1 MKSDFKFSNLLGTV
15 YSRGNLVFTPDGN
28 SLLTPVGNRVSHF
41 DLVNST
47 SSTFPFETR
56 KNITRIALSPQSTLL
71 IAIDEDGH
79 AVLVNFIRRT
89 VLHHFNFKEP
99 VRELQFAPDGKH
111 FVIAV
116 GKYVQAWRT
125 PAHSEERD
133 FAPFV
138 KHRVYTG
145 HYDRVTAITWSRDSR
160 FFLTAS
166 ADLSARIFSLD
177 PEEGFVATTLGG
189 HRDAVINAYFS
200 LDQETIYTVS
210 KDGAVFRW
218 SYQPLYRKG
227 ETILDGEGTAE
238 TGDEDKEADRKHRWI
253 IMDRHY
259 FNQTPAK
266 TKCSTYHAENN
277 ILVAG
282 FSNGIFGIYD
292 LSQNGFAMIH
302 TLSIS
307 QNAID
312 FVTINR
318 TGEWLA
324 FGASKLGQLLVWEWQ
339 SESYVLKQQGHF
351 DAMNCVTYSPDGQR
365 VVTASE
371 DGKIKVWDLRS
382 GFCLV
387 TFTDHTS
394 AITDIHF
401 AKKGNV
407 LFSSSLDGSIRA
419 WDLIRYRNFRTFT
432 AAERVQFNCLAVD
445 PSGEIVC
452 AGSTDS
458 FDIYMWSVQTGQ
470 LIDTLSAHEGPVC
483 SLHFAGEGGVLASG
497 SWDKS
502 VRIWNVFSRKVTVEP
517 LNLQTEIQTVAFR
530 PDGKEI
536 CVATLDGQLSF
547 WDVTE
552 AQQTTVID
560 GRKDISGGRRPDDRM
575 TAANNVNS
583 KKFQSVCYTADGSA
597 VLASGNSKYICIYD
611 VQTSTLLRKYQ
622 ISQNLSLVGTQE
634 KLNSKNLTEAGPLE
648 LIDQRA
654 DLSDDEDRR
663 AEILP
668 GASRGDK
675 SIRKVR
681 PEIKTRAIK
690 FSPTGRSFAV
700 ASTEGLLIYSHDQGI
715 AFDPFDLDL
724 EVTPATTRKTL
735 AEGEYLKALVMAFRL
750 NEDYLIHTVFETIP
764 SVDIALVARDL
775 PAVYLAKLMRFIGTV
790 DDESP
795 HIEFHLLWIQ
805 ALMTAHGSYIR
816 SRTHEFSSELR
827 GIQKS
832 IARIEK
838 DLVEISDHN
847 KYSLDY
853 ILSRRSK
860 TGASRPDGQRGLA
873 LAGVDG
879 QGDEDMVDSTGES
892 VEGGD
897 EAEFTGFE

>member
-28 SLLTPVGNRVSHF
+28 CLLTPVGNRVSHF
-41 DLVNST
+41 DLVNGT
-47 SSTFPFETR
+47 TFTFAFETR
-56 KNITRIALSPQSTLL
+56 KNIARIALSPQTTLL

-79 AVLVNFIRRT
+79 AVLVNFMRRT

-99 VRELQFAPDGKH
+99 VREIQFAPNGKY
-111 FVIAV
+111 FAVAV
-116 GKYVQAWRT
+116 GKYVQVWRT
-125 PAHSEERD
+125 PTHSEDRD

-138 KHRVYTG
+138 RHRVYTG
-145 HYDRVTAITWSRDSR
+145 HYDSVTSITWSNDSR

-166 ADLSARIFSLD
+166 KDLSARIFSLD
-177 PEEGFVATTLGG
+177 PEEGFVPTTLSG
-189 HRDAVINAYFS
+189 HRDSVINAFFS
-200 LDQETIYTVS
+200 KDQETIYTIS
-210 KDGAVFRW
+210 KDGALFRW
-218 SYQPLYRKG
+218 SYQPLYREG
-227 ETILDGEGTAE
+227 EVIPDPE
-238 TGDEDKEADRKHRWI
+238 DEDTIIDEEKEAERKHRWI
-253 IMDRHY
+253 ILDRHY

-266 TKCSTYHAENN
+266 TKCSTYHADNN

-292 LSQNGFAMIH
+292 LSQNGFNMIH
-302 TLSIS
+302 SLSIS

-312 FVTINR
+312 YVTINKS
-318 TGEWLA
+318 GEWLA

-339 SESYVLKQQGHF
+339 SESYILKQQGHF

-371 DGKIKVWDLRS
+371 DGKIKVWDMRS

-387 TFTDHTS
+387 TFTEHTS

-419 WDLIRYRNFRTFT
+419 WDLVRYRNFRTFT
-432 AAERVQFNCLAVD
+432 AAERVQFSCLAVD

-458 FDIYMWSVQTGQ
+458 YDIYMWSVQTGQ

-547 WDVTE
+547 WDVME

-560 GRKDISGGRRPDDRM
+560 GRRDISGGRRPDDRM
-575 TAANNVNS
+575 TADNNMNS
-583 KKFQSVCYTADGSA
+583 RSFKSVCYTADGSA

-611 VQTSTLLRKYQ
+611 VGTSALLKKFQ

-634 KLNSKNLTEAGPLE
+634 KLNSKNLTEAGPME

-654 DLSDDEDRR
+654 DLSDDEERR
-663 AEILP
+663 AEVLP

-681 PEIKTRAIK
+681 PEIRTKAIK
-690 FSPTGRSFAV
+690 FSPTGRAFAA
-700 ASTEGLLIYSHDQGI
+700 ASTEGLLIYSLDQGI
-715 AFDPFDLDL
+715 TFDPFDLDM
-724 EVTPATTRKTL
+724 EVTPDTIRQTL
-735 AEGEYLKALVMAFRL
+735 GELEYLKALVMAFRL
-750 NEDYLIHTVFETIP
+750 NENYLIHTVFESIP
-764 SVDIALVARDL
+764 STDIGLVARDL
-775 PAVYLAKLMRFIGTV
+775 PVVYLPMLMRFIATV

-805 ALMTAHGSYIR
+805 ALMTSHGNEIKG
-816 SRTHEFSSELR
+816 RTHELGAELR

-838 DLVEISDHN
+838 DLIEVSDGN
-847 KYSLDY
+847 KYALDY
-853 ILSRRSK
+853 ILSRRNKK
-860 TGASRPDGQRGLA
+860 TKQLTIESN
-873 LAGVDG
+873 
-879 QGDEDMVDSTGES
+879 EDIEMFE
-892 VEGGD
+892 E
-897 EAEFTGFE
+897 EEEEEEEFNGFE

>member
-1 MKSDFKFSNLLGTV
+1 MKSDFRFSNLLGTV

-41 DLVNST
+41 DLVNGT
-47 SSTFPFETR
+47 TFTFPFETR
-56 KNITRIALSPQSTLL
+56 KNIARLALSPLSTLL

-79 AVLVNFIRRT
+79 AVLVNFVRRT

-99 VRELQFAPDGKH
+99 VREIQFAPDGKH
-111 FVIAV
+111 FVVAV

-125 PAHSEERD
+125 PSYTEDRD

-145 HYDRVTAITWSRDSR
+145 HYDNVTSITWSKDSR

-166 ADLSARIFSLD
+166 TDLTARIYSLD

-189 HRDAVINAYFS
+189 HRDAVIDAYFS
-200 LDQETIYTVS
+200 SDQETIYTVS
-210 KDGAVFRW
+210 KDGALFRW
-218 SYQPLYRKG
+218 SYQPLYNAT
-227 ETILDGEGTAE
+227 EIADSIHT
-238 TGDEDKEADRKHRWI
+238 EDKNAADRKHRWI
-253 IMDRHY
+253 ILDRHY

-266 TKCSTYHAENN
+266 TKCSTFHPENN
-277 ILVAG
+277 LLVAG
-282 FSNGIFGIYD
+282 FSNGIFAIYD
-292 LSQNGFAMIH
+292 LSEDGFAMIH

-312 FVTINR
+312 CVTINK

-339 SESYVLKQQGHF
+339 SESYILKQQGHF

-371 DGKIKVWDLRS
+371 DGKIKVWDIRS

-407 LFSSSLDGSIRA
+407 LFSASLDGSIRA
-419 WDLIRYRNFRTFT
+419 WDLVRYRNFRTFT
-432 AAERVQFNCLAVD
+432 AAERVQFSCLAVD

-458 FDIYMWSVQTGQ
+458 YDIYMWSVQTGQ

-497 SWDKS
+497 SWDKT

-517 LNLQTEIQTVAFR
+517 LNLSIEIQTVAFR

-560 GRKDISGGRRPDDRM
+560 GRRDISGGRRPDDRM
-575 TAANNVNS
+575 TAANNINS
-583 KKFQSVCYTADGSA
+583 KSFRSVCYTADGSA
-597 VLASGNSKYICIYD
+597 ILASGNSKYICIYD
-611 VQTSTLLRKYQ
+611 VQTSSLLRKYQ

-648 LIDQRA
+648 LIDQA
-654 DLSDDEDRR
+654 AELSDDEERR
-663 AEILP
+663 AETMP

-675 SIRKVR
+675 SIRRLR
-681 PEIKTRAIK
+681 PEIRTKAIK
-690 FSPTGRSFAV
+690 FSPTGRSFAA
-700 ASTEGLLIYSHDQGI
+700 ASTEGLLVYSLDQGV

-724 EVTPATTRKTL
+724 EVTPTTIRQTL
-735 AEGEYLKALVMAFRL
+735 TSGEYLKALVMAFRL
-750 NEDYLIHTVFETIP
+750 NEKYLVHTVFEAIP
-764 SVDIALVARDL
+764 GPDISLVARDL
-775 PAVYLAKLMRFIGTV
+775 PVIYLSRMLRFIAM
-790 DDESP
+790 DDEASP

-805 ALMTAHGSYIR
+805 ALMSAHGSYIR
-816 SRTHEFSSELR
+816 SRTHEFSAELR
-827 GIQKS
+827 AVQKS
-832 IARIEK
+832 LARVEK
-838 DLVEISDHN
+838 DLVTLSDHN

-853 ILSRRSK
+853 ILSRRNDASK
-860 TGASRPDGQRGLA
+860 STKVIDMAFEDNALNGGEQDQEMMDGEEGEEEFAGFASD
-873 LAGVDG
+873 
-879 QGDEDMVDSTGES
+879 
-892 VEGGD
+892 
-897 EAEFTGFE
+897 